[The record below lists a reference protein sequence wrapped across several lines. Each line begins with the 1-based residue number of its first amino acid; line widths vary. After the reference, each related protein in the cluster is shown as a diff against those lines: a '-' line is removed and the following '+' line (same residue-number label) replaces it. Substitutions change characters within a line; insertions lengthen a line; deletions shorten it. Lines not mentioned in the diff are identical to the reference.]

1 MRQFWIEIME
11 EGNGVRIEVGQG
23 TEVTGF
29 MSRSWD
35 NNPYNSWPPTHVA
48 FAAWKTQVDYEFCLN
63 EGEILTSC
71 ELILVVANVRHS
83 LSPSH

>member
-1 MRQFWIEIME
+1 MRIFWTDINK

-48 FAAWKTQVDYEFCLN
+48 FAAFGKEINYEFCLN
-63 EGEILTSC
+63 EGIL
-71 ELILVVANVRHS
+71 IYIDKNF
-83 LSPSH
+83 PNNN